1 MSKKIV
7 LAGIFHETNTF
18 LKNETPLA
26 EFEKFT
32 GDQLL
37 AFQGDRASI
46 SGFLEVA
53 QHQDWEIIPT
63 VMLRSRPSGMVADEV
78 VEDFWKEFTERVG
91 DRLVDEVDAV
101 FLVLHGAMVSS
112 SYDDVE
118 GEMLKRVR
126 ELAKRPIPVFGVLD
140 LHVNYTPVMAE
151 YSNCLYAYHENPH
164 TDAFEAAAASTEL
177 LVSAFKTGIWPVT
190 SQRHSRHL
198 FAATLSGTADEP
210 MKSLEACARRIEEI
224 EEAIWVVNIM
234 AGFPNADMPET
245 GLTFSI
251 VAKEGSSE
259 AVERAFDELQK
270 TLIQVRKKPNE
281 AYPID
286 VAIDEILKKGRYPAI
301 LVEPADNIG
310 GGTPGDNTEILKA
323 LVASSI
329 QSAGVILADAEAV
342 EILKE
347 KEIGSVTNLSIG
359 GKSGELGSEPITLD
373 LELVSVSDGHFT
385 LEDPHSH
392 LASMAGLV
400 IEMGPT
406 VVVRHKG
413 ILIMLTTVA
422 TPPFDL
428 GQWRSQGIDPA
439 MFQAINVKSAVAYR
453 QAYKKISDDHY
464 YIKTIGPCSDDLDT
478 LPYTKLTRPIWPL
491 DELETV

>member
-18 LKNETPLA
+18 LKNETSLA
-26 EFEKFT
+26 EFTKFT
-32 GDQLL
+32 GEQLL
-37 AFQGDRASI
+37 AFKGDRASM

-63 VMLRSRPSGMVADEV
+63 VLLRSRPSGMAADDV
-78 VEDFWKEFTERVG
+78 VEDFWKEFSERVG
-91 DRLVDEVDAV
+91 DRLSDEVDAV
-101 FLVLHGAMVSS
+101 FLVLHGAMVSQ

-118 GEMLKRVR
+118 GEILGRIR
-126 ELAKRPIPVFGVLD
+126 TLAKREIPVFGVLD
-140 LHVNYTPVMAE
+140 LHVNYTPAMAE

-177 LVSAFKTGIWPVT
+177 LVSSFEAGIWPVT
-190 SQRHSRHL
+190 YQKHSRHL
-198 FAATLSGTADEP
+198 FAATLTGTADEP
-210 MKSLEACARRIEEI
+210 MKSLEACARRIEEA
-224 EEAIWVVNIM
+224 EESIWVVNVM

-251 VAKEGSSE
+251 VAKEGSDE
-259 AVERAFDELQK
+259 VVERTFDALLQ
-270 TLIQVRKKPNE
+270 TLGQVRKRPNE
-281 AYPID
+281 AYPVD
-286 VAIDEILKKGRYPAI
+286 VAIDEILKKGRFPAI

-323 LVASSI
+323 LVASAI
-329 QSAGVILADAEAV
+329 ESAGVILADAEAV

-359 GKSGELGSEPITLD
+359 GKSGELGAEPMTLD
-373 LELVSVSDGHFT
+373 LELVSISDGEFT

-392 LASMAGLV
+392 LASMAGLQ

-406 VVVRHKG
+406 VVVRHDG

-439 MFQAINVKSAVAYR
+439 TFQAINVKSAVAYR
-453 QAYKKISDDHY
+453 QAYQKISEDHY
-464 YIKTIGPCSDDLDT
+464 YIKTVGPCSDDLDT
-478 LPYTKLTRPIWPL
+478 LPYAKLIRPIWPL
-491 DELETV
+491 DS